1 MTDFLRFWLVLE
13 LLGLIALP
21 LAWRLFRARPDMSL
35 AFAKALG
42 LLLVGYVLWL
52 GASFGL
58 LRNDL
63 GGVIIALLTVL
74 AASLWLARPG
84 FQRDETGQRPL
95 LADLRQNWRYWLGV
109 ELLFLLAMA
118 GWAAFRAY
126 NPDIAGTEKPM
137 EIAFINGAFN
147 SAIFPP
153 QDPWLAGYGISY
165 YYFGYVL
172 LGMLAR
178 LSGVTT
184 TIIFNLGLAAIFAFA
199 VTEPF
204 ALVYALVRGDKK
216 MPGSSVAGWVYG
228 LLAGVFA
235 ALMGNLEVLLEV
247 LHARGLLSP
256 ALLNFFDIK
265 DLASASIT
273 GSFNPNAGGWWWW
286 RASRVIHDYNF
297 AHTGAQEVI
306 DEFPQ
311 FSFILGD
318 MHPHVLAIPFAFL
331 MMALALNLIFDL
343 TQRRK
348 GAKEEE
354 KTGRGEEGSWREAW
368 NRVRDAFGLDGWGL
382 PLVGVLVG
390 AMGFL
395 NTWDFPIYVFLMTVA
410 YALRRGYQGLRFGP
424 RFWKEITATFFSLA
438 VIGVVAYLPFYL
450 SFSSQAG
457 GPLPNVVNP
466 TRFVQFFLM
475 FGVFL
480 TTLAFLLIAVWRR
493 HPAPRRS
500 LLSWLLASWLL
511 PALFLALS
519 ILLVMIVPGLR
530 QRVAGLLGGTPVSLL
545 PAILKLRLTTPFTW
559 IIAGG
564 LLAAVGA
571 LLTQIWGDLTQRRE
585 GAKGEEEVGSG
596 LPSPSLS
603 FALALFGT
611 GLLLAYAVEFVY
623 LRDQFGTRMNTVF
636 KFYYQAWLLMSVAS
650 AYAVYYIQ
658 TRGGR
663 ALKLVGISTVLIL
676 TAIGLLY
683 PAFAIPSKAGNF
695 QGQPTLDGAAFIQR
709 YNPDQYAVMQWLKEN
724 TAPDTVILE
733 APGRSYTDDDFISA
747 FTGRPTLL
755 GWGGHELQWRGNYD
769 EPGRREPLIGAIYKN
784 QSPDLT
790 RETVQEFGIE
800 YMIVGPKERDK
811 YKISPHTE
819 SSYLKLWEPVFSS
832 GPYTIYR
839 WKGGAPVISNQ

>member
-13 LLGLIALP
+13 LLGLVALP

-42 LLLVGYVLWL
+42 LLLTGYALWL

-63 GGVIIALLTVL
+63 GGVVIALLTVL
-74 AASLWLARPG
+74 AASLWLVRPG
-84 FQRDETGQRPL
+84 LQRDETGQRPL

-118 GWAAFRAY
+118 GWAYFRAY

-147 SAIFPP
+147 SAVFPP

-184 TIIFNLGLAAIFAFA
+184 TVVFNLGLAAIFAFA

-204 ALVYALVRGDKK
+204 ALGYALVRGDKK
-216 MPGSSVAGWVYG
+216 TPGSSAAGWIYG
-228 LLAGVFA
+228 LLAGVFV

-247 LHARGLLSP
+247 LHAKGLLSQ
-256 ALLNFFDIK
+256 AALNFFDIK
-265 DLASASIT
+265 DLASAPVT
-273 GSFNPNAGGWWWW
+273 GRFNPNAGGWWWW
-286 RASRVIHDYNF
+286 RASRVVHDYNL
-297 AHTGAQEVI
+297 AHTSSQEVI

-331 MMALALNLIFDL
+331 MMALALNLIFEL

-348 GAKEEE
+348 GAK
-354 KTGRGEEGSWREAW
+354 GDVEEGGGWRGVW
-368 NRVRDAFGLDGWGL
+368 RTVQVAFGLDGWGL
-382 PLVGVLVG
+382 PLAGLMVG

-395 NTWDFPIYVFLMTVA
+395 NTWDFPIYVFLLTAA
-410 YALRRGYQGLRFGP
+410 YAVRRGYQGLRLGQ
-424 RFWKEITATFFSLA
+424 RFWKEIGVAFVSLA
-438 VIGVVAYLPFYL
+438 ALGVLFYLPFYL

-480 TTLAFLLIAVWRR
+480 TALFFLLLTAWRR
-493 HPAPRRS
+493 QNVS
-500 LLSWLLASWLL
+500 LRAFVNWLLAVWLL

-519 ILLVMIVPGLR
+519 ILLVLVIPSLR
-530 QRVAGLLGGTPVSLL
+530 DRVTGLLGGTPASLL

-559 IIAGG
+559 LIAGG

-571 LLTQIWGDLTQRRE
+571 LLTQIWGEPTQSSE
-585 GAKGEEEVGSG
+585 GAQGEKEVFGG

-603 FALALFGT
+603 FALILFGT

-623 LRDQFGTRMNTVF
+623 LRDTFGTRMNTVF
-636 KFYYQAWLLMSVAS
+636 KFYYQAWLLMAVAS
-650 AYAVYYIQ
+650 AYALYYIQ
-658 TRGGR
+658 TRAGR
-663 ALKLVGISTVLIL
+663 ALKVVGMSTVLAL
-676 TAIGLLY
+676 TAISLLY

-695 QGQPTLDGAAFIQR
+695 QGEPTLDGAAFIQR
-709 YNPDQYAVMQWLKEN
+709 YNPDEYAVMQWLDEN
-724 TAPDTVILE
+724 TTPDTVIVE
-733 APGRSYTDDDFISA
+733 APGRSYTDDNFISA

-769 EPGRREPLIGAIYKN
+769 EPGRREPFIGAIYKN
-784 QSPDLT
+784 QSPELV
-790 RETVQEFGIE
+790 RQIVQEFGIQ
-800 YMIVGPKERDK
+800 YMILGPKERDQ
-811 YKISPHTE
+811 YKISSNIEH
-819 SSYLKLWEPVFSS
+819 SYLQLWEPVFTS

-839 WKGGAPVISNQ
+839 WKGGAPSE